1 MTTPPASTRISV
13 VIPVKDDA
21 PALSRCLGA
30 LASQSRAPDEVV
42 VVDNGSSDDSAA
54 LARAAGARVVP
65 CPTPGI
71 PAAAAT
77 GYDAATGSIV
87 LRLDADSL
95 PGPDW
100 VAAYAVAFRDRPDV
114 AAFTGGARFHDGPVL
129 LRTPLASAYL
139 IGYALAGFAALGHL
153 PLFGS
158 NMGFRREAWLR
169 VRGRVHRL
177 DAEVHD
183 DLDLAFHL
191 GERRR
196 IRFLPGAALGISM
209 RPFHDVRA
217 FRIRVRRGFRT
228 VLRHWPVDFPV
239 MRWDR
244 RFLRAAGRAAR

>member
-54 LARAAGARVVP
+54 
-65 CPTPGI
+65 
-71 PAAAAT
+71 
-77 GYDAATGSIV
+77 TGSLV